1 MLPSVPSLAV
11 DKTSSALVAAA
22 SVSAS
27 DFDLDV
33 GWDIDT
39 SSEFACETASTEAYA
54 SVDADSFYLGP
65 LALAATSESFGSEE
79 TGAPSSG

>member
-1 MLPSVPSLAV
+1 MAV

-27 DFDLDV
+27 DSDLYV
-33 GWDIDT
+33 GRDIA
-39 SSEFACETASTEAYA
+39 SEFACERASTEAYA
-54 SVDADSFYLGP
+54 SVDADSFYLVP